1 MEIKQIVDQV
11 SKEKDLK
18 KEVVVEAIKKAL
30 IRVMSKTYPYG
41 RLEAQYDEKTGVV
54 EMFHFKRVVDSEPE
68 MLDEES
74 EVLLADAQLLD
85 PEVEI
90 DDELGNS
97 VSAEFGR
104 IDVAKAKG
112 VILEEIGKAEAEV
125 AFAQF
130 SPFKGK
136 LVSGT
141 VQRADFGG
149 VLINLGKTEAIIPKI
164 EQNPKEF
171 LKRGQ
176 ALEAVLVDIVMD
188 KNRCKITLSR
198 KSPELVVA
206 AFRDQ
211 VPEIEDGNIT
221 VVDCVREAGIKT
233 KLIVDT
239 QERYNPVAV
248 CIGTAGYR
256 IQKVQHQIGGE
267 RVDVV
272 QYTRNEEEFTKALLG
287 AKRIYGFTTS
297 DEEVT
302 CQVEKEEI
310 GRVVGL
316 AGANIKLASKAL
328 GKRIKVSEKGS
339 EVVINSDTAETVEVE
354 KTNA

>member
-1 MEIKQIVDQV
+1 MT
-11 SKEKDLK
+11 
-18 KEVVVEAIKKAL
+18 
-30 IRVMSKTYPYG
+30 KTYPYG
-41 RLEAQYDEKTGVV
+41 RLEAQYNEQTGVM

-74 EVLLADAQLLD
+74 EINLSEAQIVD
-85 PEVEI
+85 PEVVV
-90 DDELGNS
+90 DDELGYS

-125 AFAQF
+125 AFNQF

-136 LVSGT
+136 LVAGT

-149 VLINLGKTEAIIPKI
+149 ILVNLGKTEAFIPKV

-176 ALEAVLVDIVMD
+176 NIEAVLVDITME

-206 AFRDQ
+206 AFREQ

-221 VVDCVREAGIKT
+221 VVDCVREAGVKT
-233 KLIVDT
+233 KMIVDT

-256 IQKVQHQIGGE
+256 IQKVQYQIGGE

-272 QYTRNEEEFTKALLG
+272 QYTRNEEEFTKNLLG
-287 AKRIYGFTTS
+287 AKRIYGFTSS

-302 CQVEKEEI
+302 CQVEKEEV
-310 GRVVGL
+310 GRVVGQ

-339 EVVINSDTAETVEVE
+339 EVVINSETAETVTAPEE
-354 KTNA
+354 KTHA